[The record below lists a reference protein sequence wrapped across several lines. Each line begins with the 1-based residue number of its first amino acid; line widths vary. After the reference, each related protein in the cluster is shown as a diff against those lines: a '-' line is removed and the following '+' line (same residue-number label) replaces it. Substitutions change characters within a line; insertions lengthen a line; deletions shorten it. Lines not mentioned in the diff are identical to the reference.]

1 MHRGRKTERK
11 QGEIGERERVYKVGR
26 LREAECARGHAHV
39 HMCVCVIH
47 MTCVCHTST
56 RDTRDMLTR
65 SFTPEAFTIPII
77 NRKEE
82 EWGQAARASDSDG
95 IALILKR
102 M

>member
-1 MHRGRKTERK
+1 
-11 QGEIGERERVYKVGR
+11 
-26 LREAECARGHAHV
+26 
-39 HMCVCVIH
+39 
-47 MTCVCHTST
+47 
-56 RDTRDMLTR
+56 MLTP